1 MIALLRYET
10 AILLR
15 SHRWV
20 FPLVAFGAL
29 VLTGAAGG
37 SPSGPPWLSLADG
50 LDWSAAML
58 IPVVAFLSRSML
70 TAEPDASRACVSAA
84 TGPVRAQLAA
94 LLAALGGG
102 VVLALGGI
110 CFEVVANPPVSG
122 HPGGLLGTV
131 GAALEHPQT
140 LAAGL
145 AMTAVCLLVGSAVG
159 ALCNPPLLRHPA
171 TAMLATLA
179 LAIFAL
185 ASDVSPAGAAL
196 RHAGTASSPHWPGA
210 VQILGA
216 IFLLAVTWTA
226 SALVAARRESGLGAL
241 WAWGPQAHS
250 RPTKGGPAQH
260 AAFTVAG
267 GPPWRGGTRRP
278 RCRSAPPPRCPRSPC
293 PA

>member
-1 MIALLRYET
+1 VIALLRYET

-20 FPLVAFGAL
+20 FPFIAYGAL
-29 VLTGAAGG
+29 ILTGVAGG
-37 SPSGPPWLSLADG
+37 TATGPPWLSLADG

-58 IPVVAFLSRSML
+58 IPVLAFLTRSML

-102 VVLALGGI
+102 VVLAIAGT
-110 CFEVVANPPVSG
+110 CFEVLLNPSVTG
-122 HPGGLLGTV
+122 HSGGLLGHV
-131 GAALEHPQT
+131 GAAIAHPVT

-171 TAMLATLA
+171 TAALATLA
-179 LAIFAL
+179 AAVFAL

-196 RHAGTASSPHWPGA
+196 RQASTALSPHWPGA
-210 VQILGA
+210 VQVLGA
-216 IFLLAVTWTA
+216 GCLLAVAWTA
-226 SALVAARRESGLGAL
+226 SVLVAARRDSG
-241 WAWGPQAHS
+241 
-250 RPTKGGPAQH
+250 
-260 AAFTVAG
+260 AAAI
-267 GPPWRGGTRRP
+267 
-278 RCRSAPPPRCPRSPC
+278 
-293 PA
+293 

>member
-1 MIALLRYET
+1 MIALPRYET

-20 FPLVAFGAL
+20 FPLIAYGAL
-29 VLTGAAGG
+29 ILTGAAGG
-37 SPSGPPWLSLADG
+37 SPSGPPWVTLADG

-58 IPVVAFLSRSML
+58 IPVLAFLTRSML

-102 VVLALGGI
+102 VVLAVAGV
-110 CFEVVANPPVSG
+110 CFEVLGNPPVTG
-122 HPGGLLGTV
+122 HSGGLPGSV
-131 GAALEHPQT
+131 GAAIAHPVT
-140 LAAGL
+140 LTAGL

-179 LAIFAL
+179 AAVFAL

-196 RHAGTASSPHWPGA
+196 RHASSAQSPHWPGTPN
-210 VQILGA
+210 VLGGA
-216 IFLLAVTWTA
+216 CLLAVTWTA
-226 SALVAARRESGLGAL
+226 SVLVAARRESG
-241 WAWGPQAHS
+241 
-250 RPTKGGPAQH
+250 
-260 AAFTVAG
+260 
-267 GPPWRGGTRRP
+267 
-278 RCRSAPPPRCPRSPC
+278 SAPT
-293 PA
+293 

>member
-1 MIALLRYET
+1 VIALLRYET

-20 FPLVAFGAL
+20 FPLIAYGAL
-29 VLTGAAGG
+29 ILTGATGG
-37 SPSGPPWLSLADG
+37 TAVGPPWLSLADG

-58 IPVVAFLSRSML
+58 IPVLAFLSRSML

-84 TGPVRAQLAA
+84 TGPVRTQLAA

-102 VVLALGGI
+102 VVLGI
-110 CFEVVANPPVSG
+110 AGACFEVLLNPSVTGRS
-122 HPGGLLGTV
+122 GGLGGNV
-131 GAALEHPQT
+131 GAAIAHPVT

-179 LAIFAL
+179 AAIVAL

-196 RHAGTASSPHWPGA
+196 RHASSAQSPHWPGVA
-210 VQILGA
+210 DVLGA
-216 IFLLAVTWTA
+216 ACLLAVAWTA
-226 SALVAARRESGLGAL
+226 SVLVAARRENGSG
-241 WAWGPQAHS
+241 
-250 RPTKGGPAQH
+250 
-260 AAFTVAG
+260 V
-267 GPPWRGGTRRP
+267 
-278 RCRSAPPPRCPRSPC
+278 
-293 PA
+293 

>member
-1 MIALLRYET
+1 VIALLRYET

-20 FPLVAFGAL
+20 FPLIAYGAL
-29 VLTGAAGG
+29 ILTGAAGG
-37 SPSGPPWLSLADG
+37 APSGPPWVPLADG

-58 IPVVAFLSRSML
+58 IPVLAFLTRSML

-102 VVLALGGI
+102 VVLAVAGV
-110 CFEVVANPPVSG
+110 CFEVLTNPAVTGRS
-122 HPGGLLGTV
+122 GGLPGNV
-131 GAALEHPQT
+131 GAAIAHPVT
-140 LAAGL
+140 LTAGL

-179 LAIFAL
+179 AAVFAL

-196 RHAGTASSPHWPGA
+196 RHASNAFSPHWPDA
-210 VQILGA
+210 VQVLGA
-216 IFLLAVTWTA
+216 ACLLAVTWTA
-226 SALVAARRESGLGAL
+226 SVLVAARRESG
-241 WAWGPQAHS
+241 
-250 RPTKGGPAQH
+250 
-260 AAFTVAG
+260 
-267 GPPWRGGTRRP
+267 
-278 RCRSAPPPRCPRSPC
+278 SAST
-293 PA
+293 